1 MRQHDPFATA
11 LRQKLDRE
19 SCRLCKSL
27 VSDEA
32 WRATLT
38 LAGLPLGSDAG
49 MRTCACC
56 LRQQQEA
63 NRQAAE
69 DRAREDEKRRQRPPP
84 IGLRVVN
91 SDAGPPLSPV
101 WGADALPRKGAMR
114 GVPAYL

>member
-49 MRTCACC
+49 IA
-56 LRQQQEA
+56 LRLLPA
-63 NRQAAE
+63 PAAGS
-69 DRAREDEKRRQRPPP
+69 QPP
-84 IGLRVVN
+84 GR
-91 SDAGPPLSPV
+91 
-101 WGADALPRKGAMR
+101 
-114 GVPAYL
+114 